1 MLRWES
7 ASVLAFFLTVKVM
20 CALYRICLHIIFI
33 FPLCAVAILD
43 IYPSFHFLR
52 VCVGFLTKL
61 LRLPLTSLH
70 PPLSCFSSSRVF
82 SSVVCITIHF
92 LCVHIKDDVGLLSSQ
107 SWVCIYRR
115 LLGSEQQHHPRR
127 WALKF
132 ILAKQEIKGFFF
144 SLLLLRLHFLL
155 LCSHLYFALQLRLSP
170 FTCLEFRVLSNESSR
185 SHGSKLFFPICCIC
199 FHENDSDILL
209 CFSEIEEE
217 GNI

>member
-1 MLRWES
+1 MCCSYIRYLSLISLSSCLRWLFNQT
-7 ASVLAFFLTVKVM
+7 ASSHAHQLTSSFK
-20 CALYRICLHIIFI
+20 LF
-33 FPLCAVAILD
+33 FPLLV
-43 IYPSFHFLR
+43 FF
-52 VCVGFLTKL
+52 
-61 LRLPLTSLH
+61 
-70 PPLSCFSSSRVF
+70 PLSFALPSTFSV
-82 SSVVCITIHF
+82 
-92 LCVHIKDDVGLLSSQ
+92 CVHIKDDVGSLSSQ

-185 SHGSKLFFPICCIC
+185 SHGSKLFFP
-199 FHENDSDILL
+199 HLL
-209 CFSEIEEE
+209 HLFPWEWQWHPVVFLWNRRR
-217 GNI
+217 G